1 MGCPGRYAHRNLIGR
16 RPLSIRTTA
25 TVTFLEMTS
34 EPSLTVHPP
43 VNCGQL
49 GLIRALDMP
58 VAYYRFLFDQ
68 VGRQWKWFSRT
79 LMTDEDLSNVIH
91 DGAVEVFVLYLDGS
105 PAGYFEIDFR
115 SAPDVEILFIGL
127 TGDRVGKGLGKFL
140 LASAI
145 RRAWEGQ
152 EQRPAGARKTE
163 RVHLQTCTLDHPRAL
178 GLYQRMGF
186 IPFSQEETV
195 LDIPDYFFDA
205 P

>member
-1 MGCPGRYAHRNLIGR
+1 M
-16 RPLSIRTTA
+16 SIRTPA

-34 EPSLTVHPP
+34 EPLLTVHPP
-43 VNCGQL
+43 ANCGQL

-68 VGRQWKWFSRT
+68 VGRSWKWFSRT
-79 LMTDEDLSNVIH
+79 LITDEELAGIIH
-91 DGAVEVFVLYLDGS
+91 DDAVELFVLYLDGS

-115 SAPDVEILFIGL
+115 SNPDVEILFIGL
-127 TGDRVGKGLGKFL
+127 TGDHVGKGLGKFL

-152 EQRPAGARKTE
+152 EQRPASARKTE

-178 GLYQRMGF
+178 GLYQKMGF
-186 IPFSQEETV
+186 VPFSQEETV
-195 LDIPDYFFDA
+195 LDIPDYFFENR
-205 P
+205 